1 LQSISLFF
9 HIFLKIFH
17 FSSYI
22 KIELVHIF
30 LIFYLLIAKLLII
43 TPYSLFILRYILCMN
58 LNVIINGMNLS
69 SYFCELFLV
78 SFEIILTFLLQF
90 FKFPLSRFSAFFNII
105 KDRFELILKITLQL
119 HIPILITSFISQ
131 FLLKFISYWSKMV
144 VLL

>member
-1 LQSISLFF
+1 
-9 HIFLKIFH
+9 
-17 FSSYI
+17 
-22 KIELVHIF
+22 
-30 LIFYLLIAKLLII
+30 
-43 TPYSLFILRYILCMN
+43 MN

-131 FLLKFISYWSKMV
+131 FLLKFIGY
-144 VLL
+144 